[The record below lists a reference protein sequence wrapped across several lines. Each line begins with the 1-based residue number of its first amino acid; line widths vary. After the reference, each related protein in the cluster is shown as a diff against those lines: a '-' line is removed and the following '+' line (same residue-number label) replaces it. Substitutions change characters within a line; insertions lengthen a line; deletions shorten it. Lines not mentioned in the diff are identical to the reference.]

1 VRPLV
6 CRAFFLAE
14 GKSEKVEKVEK
25 VERLSDTI
33 AAVQLAAF
41 NHLDWVARRCDVNL
55 CGGLSP

>member
-14 GKSEKVEKVEK
+14 GKSEKVEK